1 MTADEK
7 MNNLGLVNR
16 GSKKFPDYGHKD
28 DDKYTEVEF
37 HIPHYVTPGGGN
49 KRIKEV
55 TIYFYP
61 EEGIDF
67 DNFMNAIKSKLEE
80 YEVAEMT
87 AKEMFRK
94 LGYKKISME
103 FMGDELRKIKCE
115 NISNKDRI
123 EFYTENQHFIEING
137 NGIYVEELQA
147 INQQCKEL
155 RWLHE

>member
-49 KRIKEV
+49 KRMKEV

-80 YEVAEMT
+80 
-87 AKEMFRK
+87 
-94 LGYKKISME
+94 I
-103 FMGDELRKIKCE
+103 
-115 NISNKDRI
+115 
-123 EFYTENQHFIEING
+123 
-137 NGIYVEELQA
+137 
-147 INQQCKEL
+147 
-155 RWLHE
+155 RWLK

>member
-49 KRIKEV
+49 KRMKEV

-67 DNFMNAIKSKLEE
+67 DNF
-80 YEVAEMT
+80 MT

-103 FMGDELRKIKCE
+103 FMGDELRKIKYE

-147 INQQCKEL
+147 INQQCREL
-155 RWLHE
+155 DWIEENG